1 MFRKGLRRLIRK
13 VLQGNKIKFLE
24 KLALRLPY
32 SRFHKI
38 VGWLFWGEETI
49 RWRGITIK
57 LNPGEVHGYHTYF
70 LGGYSEEM
78 IGKLIELCR
87 QSSLFVDVGANIG
100 LISLS
105 VACAC
110 PRLEV
115 FAFEPEQNVAM
126 RFRANLGLNQ
136 NLAHR
141 VHFVEQAVAEINSD
155 AFFHP
160 SLDPSDIE
168 TGRLLFGQLQ
178 SAIDYLVPVVRLDT
192 FFQNIG
198 RYPDV
203 VKIDVEGA
211 ELRVIQGMSGL
222 FHKRFPK
229 AMLIEVHQ
237 SYFSQDALTFKTKI
251 KTILE
256 QAGYSL
262 FWLDRQTWDAL
273 PLPENWPGHLSILAI
288 IKEKNETIN

>member
-13 VLQGNKIKFLE
+13 VLQGNKIKFLKE
-24 KLALRLPY
+24 LALRLPY

-38 VGWLFWGEETI
+38 VGWLFWGEEAI

-57 LNPGEVHGYHTYF
+57 VNPGETHGYYTYF
-70 LGGYSEEM
+70 LGGYHQEVIE
-78 IGKLIELCR
+78 KLIELCR
-87 QSSLFVDVGANIG
+87 QESLFVDAGANIG
-100 LISLS
+100 LLSLS
-105 VACAC
+105 VAYAC

-115 FAFEPEQNVAM
+115 FAFEPEHNVAM
-126 RFRANLGLNQ
+126 RFRANLELNQ
-136 NLAHR
+136 SLSYR
-141 VHFVEQAVAEINSD
+141 VHFVEQAVAEMNSD

-160 SLDPSDIE
+160 SLDPGDIE
-168 TGRLLFGQLQ
+168 TGRLLFDKPQP
-178 SAIDYLVPVVRLDT
+178 AIDYLVPVVRLDT

-198 RYPDV
+198 KYPDV

-211 ELRVIQGMSGL
+211 ELRVLQGMSGL
-222 FHKRFPK
+222 FQKGFPK

-237 SYFSQDALTFKTKI
+237 PYFSQDALTFKTEI

-262 FWLDRQTWDAL
+262 SWLDRETWDAL

-288 IKEKNETIN
+288 KK